1 VTMRLKDRIAIVTG
15 AGAGIGKSIAEN
27 FGREGAMVVVT
38 DRRVSN
44 GQSVADSIVS
54 DGGQAI
60 FMHCDVSIEENI
72 KKTVEKTIKIY
83 GRIDILVN
91 NAGISQMCPAE
102 ELPTRD
108 WDNLISVNLNGVF
121 YMTQAVGRH
130 MIRQRSGC
138 IVNVAAMA
146 GLNGIPEDAAYVA
159 SKHGVVGLTKALVVE
174 WSRYGLRINCICPGL
189 TQTAMVD
196 DLERQSPLIFAAR
209 KRRIPFGRLATP
221 EEQAAVVTFLVSDEA
236 SYVNGLIAYVDGG
249 SHVLYSGYAFPGT
262 EDDRV

>member
-1 VTMRLKDRIAIVTG
+1 MRLKDKVAIVTG
-15 AGAGIGKSIAEN
+15 AGAGIGRSISEN
-27 FGREGAMVVVT
+27 FSREGAKVVVS
-38 DRRVSN
+38 DRRASA

-54 DGGQAI
+54 NGGQAI
-60 FMHCDVSIEENI
+60 FMRCDVSIKDNV
-72 KKTVEKTIKIY
+72 KKTVEKTIEIY
-83 GRIDILVN
+83 GQIDILVN
-91 NAGISQMCPAE
+91 NAGISRVCPAE
-102 ELPTRD
+102 KLPTED
-108 WDNLISVNLNGVF
+108 WDRLISVNLNGVF
-121 YMTQAVGRH
+121 YMSQAVGRH

-138 IVNVAAMA
+138 IVNVASMS
-146 GLNGIPEDAAYVA
+146 GLNGIPDAAAYVA

-174 WSRYGLRINCICPGL
+174 WTRYGLRINCICPGL

-196 DLERQSPLIFAAR
+196 DLEQQSPLIFAER

-262 EDDRV
+262 EGIE